1 MRYEKL
7 TPTLAMAAHD
17 FERGGV
23 RALEVHRA
31 NLGLVSVDDTPKP
44 ARVVVFLHTEPG
56 ADLSHLGELG
66 VELNEP
72 GPAGGMHTGIV
83 PLERLGDVTEDPAVT
98 RVIPAHRLRPLLD
111 VAVPAVKVP
120 ALRASTGLT
129 GKGVVVGIIDTGI
142 EAGHPSFAGRI
153 LRIWD
158 QTLGGPG
165 VPEGGYGVELS
176 GPTLTLSRDT
186 HGHGTHVAG
195 IAAGADETFGGVAPE
210 ANLLIVKTDLM
221 DAHIADG
228 IRYVFRVAKE
238 LKRPAV
244 VNLSLGGQADAHDG
258 TDALAAVVDEQVGP
272 GRIVCCAAG
281 NAGNDNIH
289 AQVLM
294 REGRTR
300 TIAFATLRRLP
311 NEPAFVAVFSG
322 WYSGDDEVGVAV
334 VSPSDQ
340 QTPFQPVLT
349 QGSPVRDYDFPGEG
363 LVRVITPGPD
373 PANGDHNF
381 VVMIQPDPNPTPA
394 PGTPPRPRRPWRL
407 RLEGTKVTRGTVD
420 VWSVDDSVAQFT
432 GPAAVDS
439 MKVGTPGAATHAV
452 TLASFTTRVEWKDI
466 FGEPHAAGLELDDI
480 SDFSSEGPRR
490 DGARK
495 PDLATPGAM
504 IVSSL
509 SVHSGV
515 PPGALVDDRHTVMA
529 GTSMACPFASGVVAL
544 LLQRQPKLTP
554 KKAKSLLRSNSAI
567 PGKRAGAWDPKWGY
581 GLLDAEHL

>member
-56 ADLSHLGELG
+56 ADLSHLAELG
-66 VELNEP
+66 VEVND
-72 GPAGGMHTGIV
+72 AGSGTGVRTGIL
-83 PLERLGDVTEDPAVT
+83 PLERLGDVTEDPAVA

-120 ALRASTGLT
+120 AFRARGGLT
-129 GKGVVVGIIDTGI
+129 GKGVVVGVVDTGI
-142 EAGHPSFAGRI
+142 EAGHPSFAGRV

-158 QTLGGPG
+158 QTLSGPG

-195 IAAGADETFGGVAPE
+195 IAAGADETYGGVAPE
-210 ANLLIVKTDLM
+210 ADLVIVKTDLM

-228 IRYVFRVAKE
+228 IRYVFRVAKQ

-244 VNLSLGGQADAHDG
+244 VNLSLGGHADGHDG
-258 TDALAAVVDEQVGP
+258 TDALAAVIDEQSGP

-281 NAGNDNIH
+281 NEGNLNIH

-311 NEPAFVAVFSG
+311 NEPPFVAAFNG
-322 WYSGDDEVGVAV
+322 WYPGDDDLSVAV
-334 VSPSDQ
+334 VSPTDQ
-340 QTPFQPVLT
+340 QTPFQPVLK
-349 QGSPVRDYDFPGEG
+349 QGSPVRDYTLQGEG
-363 LVRVITPGPD
+363 AVRIITPGPD

-381 VVMIQPDPNPTPA
+381 IVMIEPEAVPPPPPGSPPA
-394 PGTPPRPRRPWRL
+394 PRRPWRI
-407 RLEGTKVTRGTVD
+407 RLEGTRVTKGTVD

-439 MKVGTPGAATHAV
+439 MKVGTPGAATQAI
-452 TLASFTTRVEWKDI
+452 TLASFTARVEWKDI

-490 DGARK
+490 DGVRK
-495 PDLATPGAM
+495 PDLALPGAM
-504 IVSSL
+504 VVSSL
-509 SVHSGV
+509 SVDSGV
-515 PPGALVDDRHTVMA
+515 PPASVVDDRHTVKA

-544 LLQRQPKLTP
+544 LLQRQPKLTA
-554 KKAKSLLRSNSAI
+554 KKAKALLRGNSAI
-567 PGKRAGAWDPKWGY
+567 PGRKAGSWDPKWGY